1 VQHSTTVIEEQQMP
15 VSRIEASAAAAAL
28 IDELRARHGDLMF
41 HQSGGCCEGSAPMCL
56 KAGEFL
62 VGASDVKL
70 GEVHGVPF
78 YMAKFQFQYWEHTHL
93 TLDAIA
99 GHGGQFSL
107 EQGTG
112 RHFII
117 RSRLFTD
124 EELNQLPPVEECG

>member
-15 VSRIEASAAAAAL
+15 VSRIEATAAAAAL

>member
-1 VQHSTTVIEEQQMP
+1 MHSP
-15 VSRIEASAAAAAL
+15 RIVATPAAEAL
-28 IDELRARHGDLMF
+28 LDELRAKHGDLMF

-62 VGASDVKL
+62 VGDSDVKI
-70 GEVHGVPF
+70 GYVHGVPF
-78 YMAKFQFQYWEHTHL
+78 YMAKFQFQYWEHTHM
-93 TLDAIA
+93 TLDAIP

-112 RHFII
+112 KHFLI

-124 EELNQLPPVEECG
+124 AELADLAPVETAP

>member
-1 VQHSTTVIEEQQMP
+1 MHSP
-15 VSRIEASAAAAAL
+15 RIVATPAAEAL
-28 IDELRARHGDLMF
+28 LDELRAKHGELMF

-56 KAGEFL
+56 TAGEFL
-62 VGASDVKL
+62 VGDSDVKI
-70 GEVHGVPF
+70 GYVHGVPF
-78 YMAKFQFQYWEHTHL
+78 YMAKFQFQYWEHTHM

-112 RHFII
+112 KHFLI

-124 EELNQLPPVEECG
+124 EELADLAPVKSAP

>member
-1 VQHSTTVIEEQQMP
+1 MQAT
-15 VSRIEASAAAAAL
+15 RITATPAAMAL
-28 IDELRARHGDLMF
+28 IDELRARHGELMF
-41 HQSGGCCEGSAPMCL
+41 HQSGGCCEGSAPMCM

-62 VGASDVKL
+62 VGAADVKL

-78 YMAKFQFQYWEHTHL
+78 YMAKFQFEYWEHTHL

-99 GHGGQFSL
+99 GHGGMFSL

-112 RHFII
+112 KHFLI

-124 EELNQLPPVEECG
+124 EEWAQLKDQPVEQCD

>member
-1 VQHSTTVIEEQQMP
+1 MQAA
-15 VSRIEASAAAAAL
+15 RIVATPAAEAL
-28 IDELRARHGDLMF
+28 LDELKAKHGPLMF

-56 KAGEFL
+56 KQGEIMI
-62 VGASDVKL
+62 GSSDVKL

-78 YMAKFQFQYWEHTHL
+78 YMAQFQFQYWEHTHL
-93 TLDAIA
+93 TLDAIS

-112 RHFII
+112 EHFLI

-124 EELNQLPPVEECG
+124 EELEELLPVEVCS

>member
-1 VQHSTTVIEEQQMP
+1 MQAP
-15 VSRIEASAAAAAL
+15 RIVATPAAAAL

-56 KAGEFL
+56 KLGEFI
-62 VGASDVKL
+62 VGDSDVKI
-70 GEVHGVPF
+70 GVVHGVSF
-78 YMAKFQFQYWEHTHL
+78 YMAKFQFQYWEHTHM
-93 TLDAIA
+93 TLDVIA

-112 RHFII
+112 RHFLI

-124 EELNQLPPVEECG
+124 EELADLAPVEAAP

>member
-1 VQHSTTVIEEQQMP
+1 MQAT
-15 VSRIEASAAAAAL
+15 RITATPAAAAL
-28 IDELRARHGDLMF
+28 IDELKAKHGNLMF
-41 HQSGGCCEGSAPMCL
+41 HQSGGCCEGSAPMCM
-56 KAGEFL
+56 KEGELL
-62 VGASDVKL
+62 VGAADVKL

-78 YMAKFQFQYWEHTHL
+78 YMAKFQFEYWEHTHL

-99 GHGGQFSL
+99 GHGGMFSL

-124 EELNQLPPVEECG
+124 EEWQQIQQQPVEQCG

>member
-1 VQHSTTVIEEQQMP
+1 MHSH
-15 VSRIEASAAAAAL
+15 RIVATPTAQAL
-28 IDELRARHGDLMF
+28 IDELRARHGELMF

-56 KAGEFL
+56 KQGEFI
-62 VGASDVKL
+62 VGDSDVKI
-70 GEVHGVPF
+70 GVVHGVPF
-78 YMAKFQFQYWEHTHL
+78 YMAKFQFQYWEHTHM

-112 RHFII
+112 KHFLI

-124 EELNQLPPVEECG
+124 DELANLVPVEAAP

>member
-1 VQHSTTVIEEQQMP
+1 MHSP
-15 VSRIEASAAAAAL
+15 RIVATPTAQAL
-28 IDELRARHGDLMF
+28 IDELRARHGELMF

-56 KAGEFL
+56 KQGEFI
-62 VGASDVKL
+62 VGDSDVKI
-70 GEVHGVPF
+70 GVVHGVPF
-78 YMAKFQFQYWEHTHL
+78 YMAKFQFQYWEHTHM

-112 RHFII
+112 KHFLI

-124 EELNQLPPVEECG
+124 DELANLVPVEAAP

>member
-1 VQHSTTVIEEQQMP
+1 MHSP
-15 VSRIEASAAAAAL
+15 RIVATPAAQTL
-28 IDELRARHGDLMF
+28 IDDLKARHGELMF

-56 KAGEFL
+56 KQGEFI
-62 VGASDVKL
+62 VGDSDVKV

-78 YMAKFQFQYWEHTHL
+78 YMAKFQFQYWEHTHM

-112 RHFII
+112 RHFLI

-124 EELNQLPPVEECG
+124 DELANLVPVEAAP

>member
-1 VQHSTTVIEEQQMP
+1 
-15 VSRIEASAAAAAL
+15 
-28 IDELRARHGDLMF
+28 
-41 HQSGGCCEGSAPMCL
+41 MCL

>member
-1 VQHSTTVIEEQQMP
+1 MHSP
-15 VSRIEASAAAAAL
+15 RIVATPAAEAL
-28 IDELRARHGDLMF
+28 LDELRAKHGELMF

-56 KAGEFL
+56 TAGEFL
-62 VGASDVKL
+62 VGDSDVKI
-70 GEVHGVPF
+70 GYVHGVPF
-78 YMAKFQFQYWEHTHL
+78 YMAKFQFQYWEHTHM

-112 RHFII
+112 KHFLI

-124 EELNQLPPVEECG
+124 EELADLAPVEAAP

>member
-1 VQHSTTVIEEQQMP
+1 MSAT
-15 VSRIEASAAAAAL
+15 RIEATEAAKAL
-28 IDELRARHGDLMF
+28 IDELRAKHGELMF
-41 HQSGGCCEGSAPMCL
+41 HQTGGCCEGSAPMCM

-62 VGASDVKL
+62 VGPSDVKL
-70 GEVHGVPF
+70 GMVHGVPF

-93 TLDAIA
+93 TLDAIP

-124 EELNQLPPVEECG
+124 DELRELPPVEECD

>member
-1 VQHSTTVIEEQQMP
+1 MHSP
-15 VSRIEASAAAAAL
+15 RIVATPAAEAL
-28 IDELRARHGDLMF
+28 LDELRAKHGELMF

-56 KAGEFL
+56 TAGEFL
-62 VGASDVKL
+62 VGDSDVKI
-70 GEVHGVPF
+70 GYVHGVPF
-78 YMAKFQFQYWEHTHL
+78 YMAKFQFQYWEHTHM

-112 RHFII
+112 KHFLI

-124 EELNQLPPVEECG
+124 EELADLAPVEPAP

>member
-1 VQHSTTVIEEQQMP
+1 MHSP
-15 VSRIEASAAAAAL
+15 RIVATPAAEAL
-28 IDELRARHGDLMF
+28 LDELRAKHGDLMF

-56 KAGEFL
+56 TAGEFL
-62 VGASDVKL
+62 VGDSDVKI
-70 GEVHGVPF
+70 GYVHGVPF
-78 YMAKFQFQYWEHTHL
+78 YMAKFQFQYWEHTHM

-112 RHFII
+112 KHFLI

-124 EELNQLPPVEECG
+124 EELADLAPVESAP